1 MNNLIIR
8 TEQLDGIF
16 VTQETM
22 NRLVEQLSAL
32 SAFQFHALERYI
44 KRNLVTDDQRVALF
58 GSNLNL
64 SLEHRLQGYFGP
76 KTVPCAVEHLT
87 PAQRK
92 EAIKYYCNCD
102 NYRIRDWNG
111 NVFDGKSPLMGPCMT
126 FVVKFMEEILGF
138 KNSPNGKYQF
148 GTNGQR
154 LSKPM
159 VKMAPLVGFNNNFQ
173 PEEYMDAPNKTEYM
187 RSLTVVQKILAL
199 EWMIRGQYAFRED
212 LAPIA
217 DKNAQ
222 LKKEKKPAKPKKPR
236 KLKKQTFALLARAGP
251 DAAPSGVKNAI
262 AQDDFRTQPLF
273 QQVQYLYEMVGGSLS
288 GRCNQKLSPDGRVS
302 RADFMA
308 ASLNQQTMWLYR
320 QLQGFD
326 EDGDEDSGL
335 RKHLGKYYSIG
346 ASEFAIRD
354 IRKLSK
360 GRLSHQTRYLGKRV
374 MKHEKRLQSSD
385 RRYKL
390 LEARVKRAEGNIAL
404 IKRKTFSDKD
414 QLKDKLGEFDKEISK
429 GAGIFSKLN
438 LINMIAGYA
447 IDAVVLVVASTGLA
461 YAVEAKYR
469 LDDHDKRFSKIYH
482 FLTDD
487 LYTRFQFIWDE
498 FSHLNDDVTK
508 AHLEAQRADRRLRAL
523 IETTDGDRE
532 LLGSVREAVGQHAI
546 RLDSLAAGQGDLM
559 DFRNRVEMLLVVVTQ
574 FFERNDISFTDM
586 EGGLIDMTTIR
597 AELEGAYNYLREKID
612 QHEVEMKIANRLLS
626 LRNDELSRQLEEEQ
640 ALREAEKRVYEQRL
654 AEQDAQIKKLSARL
668 ESMEIAAGSID
679 LAPLLERLA
688 VVEEKAAR
696 MAQTVTGHE
705 SSIDYLRSIMGENR
719 QRLTILEDRTVYTF
733 QEHSQRI
740 STNSQLIERL
750 QIDVDDLLAHQ
761 GNISALETRVNAAES
776 AIRGLQ
782 EGQAQLVEKINANRQ
797 QIAAVESTAAAL
809 RDSLWSAVTKLNEM
823 RTLMDA
829 NTSKIAALETSK
841 LGIQQCVSRLQ
852 IICNAVKSP
861 YILQRWIPS
870 QTTDGNGFMRLS
882 LSSFPNDIAARSNDY
897 IVSIQPY
904 DCKVSTYD
912 CIFASWSDY
921 QGDSQINV
929 VLRWAYNS
937 SIGKLGSG
945 NRICV
950 WYWAKNPAA
959 SYNV

>member
-1 MNNLIIR
+1 MRLFLFAGQIPIPNALGEFKMNNLIIR

-64 SLEHRLQGYFGP
+64 SLEHRIQGYFGP

-111 NVFDGKSPLMGPCMT
+111 NVFDGSSPLMGPCMT

-138 KNSPNGKYQF
+138 KNSPDGKYQF

-222 LKKEKKPAKPKKPR
+222 LKK
-236 KLKKQTFALLARAGP
+236 QTYARLVRAGP
-251 DAAPSGVKNAI
+251 DAAPTGVKNAI
-262 AQDDFRTQPLF
+262 AQDDFRSQPLF

-374 MKHEKRLQSSD
+374 LKHEKRLQSSD
-385 RRYKL
+385 RRTSSS
-390 LEARVKRAEGNIAL
+390 RRASSG
-404 IKRKTFSDKD
+404 R
-414 QLKDKLGEFDKEISK
+414 
-429 GAGIFSKLN
+429 
-438 LINMIAGYA
+438 
-447 IDAVVLVVASTGLA
+447 
-461 YAVEAKYR
+461 
-469 LDDHDKRFSKIYH
+469 
-482 FLTDD
+482 
-487 LYTRFQFIWDE
+487 
-498 FSHLNDDVTK
+498 
-508 AHLEAQRADRRLRAL
+508 RA
-523 IETTDGDRE
+523 T
-532 LLGSVREAVGQHAI
+532 
-546 RLDSLAAGQGDLM
+546 
-559 DFRNRVEMLLVVVTQ
+559 
-574 FFERNDISFTDM
+574 
-586 EGGLIDMTTIR
+586 
-597 AELEGAYNYLREKID
+597 
-612 QHEVEMKIANRLLS
+612 
-626 LRNDELSRQLEEEQ
+626 SR
-640 ALREAEKRVYEQRL
+640 
-654 AEQDAQIKKLSARL
+654 
-668 ESMEIAAGSID
+668 
-679 LAPLLERLA
+679 
-688 VVEEKAAR
+688 
-696 MAQTVTGHE
+696 
-705 SSIDYLRSIMGENR
+705 
-719 QRLTILEDRTVYTF
+719 
-733 QEHSQRI
+733 
-740 STNSQLIERL
+740 
-750 QIDVDDLLAHQ
+750 
-761 GNISALETRVNAAES
+761 
-776 AIRGLQ
+776 
-782 EGQAQLVEKINANRQ
+782 
-797 QIAAVESTAAAL
+797 
-809 RDSLWSAVTKLNEM
+809 
-823 RTLMDA
+823 
-829 NTSKIAALETSK
+829 
-841 LGIQQCVSRLQ
+841 
-852 IICNAVKSP
+852 
-861 YILQRWIPS
+861 
-870 QTTDGNGFMRLS
+870 
-882 LSSFPNDIAARSNDY
+882 
-897 IVSIQPY
+897 
-904 DCKVSTYD
+904 
-912 CIFASWSDY
+912 
-921 QGDSQINV
+921 
-929 VLRWAYNS
+929 
-937 SIGKLGSG
+937 
-945 NRICV
+945 
-950 WYWAKNPAA
+950 
-959 SYNV
+959 